1 MADFDINQSLGY
13 LVAKTNLLMKS
24 YFSRAIK
31 QANLEIT
38 TEQWPVLY
46 AVVRN
51 PGIPQT
57 EIARISMKD
66 KANVTHIIDSLEEKG
81 YIKRVS
87 DHKDR
92 RVNVITPTSEGE
104 EVLERL
110 ITVAQASNEAF
121 VRDLT
126 AAERQSLRDSLR
138 KVSASLEDMLADR

>member
-46 AVVRN
+46 AVIKN
-51 PGIPQT
+51 PEISQT

-92 RVNVITPTSEGE
+92 RVNVITPTPEGE

-110 ITVAQASNEAF
+110 IAVAQASNEAS
-121 VRDLT
+121 VLDLT
-126 AAERQSLRDSLR
+126 AAEMQILSESLR
-138 KVSASLEDMLADR
+138 KVSASLEYILDDR